1 MKIVLRILL
10 AVLVFLFL
18 QWVMLELY
26 KIGTRPDP
34 HRSVNPYSV
43 YNGKMS
49 IARGLTATGY
59 TSNDQFSLAIIF
71 TSLM

>member
-26 KIGTRPDP
+26 KIGTGPEP

-43 YNGKMS
+43 YNGKM
-49 IARGLTATGY
+49 I
-59 TSNDQFSLAIIF
+59 
-71 TSLM
+71 